1 MRLIPLQSGSAG
13 NCILVE
19 GCGVRVLF
27 DAGIS
32 AKRVTERL
40 AEQGIAPESIDALVI
55 SHEHSDHIGAAGVL
69 ARRFG
74 IPLHL
79 TVATHAASRQALG
92 TCPFTPFVAGGGIRI
107 KGLTIET
114 VATPHD
120 AVDGVIFIATDGER
134 RLGVMTD
141 FGHVFAWLPGLVE
154 DLDAVYLESNY
165 DERMLHDGP
174 YPEMLKRR
182 ISGPGGHISNDESAQ
197 LIAGCGTRLQWACLA
212 HLSATNNHPAL
223 ALAAHRRCYGED
235 LAVTVASRERASP
248 PLVVR

>member
-1 MRLIPLQSGSAG
+1 MRLIPLQSGSVG

-32 AKRVTERL
+32 ARRVTDRL
-40 AEQGIAPESIDALVI
+40 AEHGIAPASIDALVI
-55 SHEHSDHIGAAGVL
+55 SHEHSDHVGAAGVL

-74 IPLHL
+74 MPLHL
-79 TVATHAASRQALG
+79 TAATHAASRQALG
-92 TCPFTPFVAGGGIRI
+92 DCPFTPFLAGGSLRI

-120 AVDGVIFIATDGER
+120 AVDGVIFIVSDGAR

-154 DLDAVYLESNY
+154 TLDAVYLESNY

-174 YPEMLKRR
+174 YPELLKRR

-197 LIAGCGTRLQWACLA
+197 LIASAGARLQWACLA
-212 HLSATNNHPAL
+212 HLSATNNHPEL
-223 ALAAHRRCYGED
+223 ALAAHRRCYGEA
-235 LAVTVASRERASP
+235 LALSVASRERSSP
-248 PLVVR
+248 ALEVR

>member
-1 MRLIPLQSGSAG
+1 MRLIPLQSGSSG

-19 GCGVRVLF
+19 GRGVRVLF

-40 AEQGIAPESIDALVI
+40 AEHGIAASSIDALFI
-55 SHEHSDHIGAAGVL
+55 SHEHSDHIAAAGVL

-74 IPLHL
+74 MPLHL
-79 TVATHAASRQALG
+79 TAATHAASRQVLG
-92 TCPFTPFVAGGGIRI
+92 DCPFTAFVAGGSVRI

-120 AVDGVIFIATDGER
+120 AVDGVIFIVADGER

-141 FGHVFAWLPGLVE
+141 FGHVLAWLPGLVE
-154 DLDAVYLESNY
+154 TLDAVYLESNY
-165 DERMLHDGP
+165 DERMLRDGP
-174 YPEMLKRR
+174 YPETLKRR

-197 LIAGCGTRLQWACLA
+197 LIGSCGRHLQWACLA
-212 HLSATNNHPAL
+212 HLSATNNQPDL

-235 LAVTVASRERASP
+235 LPLSVASRERASA
-248 PLVVR
+248 PLMLR